1 MTSCDD
7 ILPILH
13 LRPSLIAGF
22 GAEAL
27 ETTDL
32 ARLKYQ
38 ACCCATAGIPA
49 EHAKVAEPRGD
60 GELVITA
67 GVGWRDDII
76 GHATTGR
83 DLRSPAGRTFQ
94 SGEPLVI
101 PDLYAQTEYD
111 IPDVL
116 REHGVAALV
125 NVPIR
130 AAGRTY
136 GVLVA
141 DVDEPRDFAQDEID
155 FLSALAHLLAAALR
169 RADAD
174 AALRANEAW
183 LRQALDVGRM
193 GTWALDPRTYE
204 VMWSDGVYTLL
215 GYRPGEVMPSRRLFL
230 SHVHRDDRPAVRAA
244 LDRGIR
250 HGKVFSRSFRVVRR
264 DDEVRWWD
272 GRALVE
278 YNDERAPVRMIGIV
292 ADITERREAEER
304 LQKLQDE
311 LVPELLWR
319 NDPSGTTTWV
329 NRRWLEYTGQTLDDL
344 QGGRWLNVIHPD
356 DRERTRREFEAAITE
371 RRPMNWEH
379 RIRAADGTYR
389 WFMKRAEPAYDEHG
403 SIVEWFG
410 AETDIDDLKR
420 LQEQQQVLVAELQHR
435 TRNLLAVVRSL
446 SHETARS
453 TGTLEDF
460 MRKFNSRLA
469 ALARVQ
475 GLLSRGEDC
484 IDLNEL
490 VRTELAAHGADVCND
505 RVRVTGPAVPLDTK
519 ATQTLALALHE
530 LATNAVKHGA
540 LAQAAGRLMV
550 SWSVE
555 VNGKPRVE
563 LRWREEG
570 VQLPAD
576 GEETRHG
583 FGRQLIEK
591 ALPYDLGAETRFEL
605 AADGVRCRIKIPLDQ
620 RSC

>member
-1 MTSCDD
+1 MSSRDN

-13 LRPSLIAGF
+13 LRPSLIARF
-22 GAEAL
+22 GAEAI
-27 ETTDL
+27 ETTDV
-32 ARLKYQ
+32 ARLKYK

-49 EHAKVAEPRGD
+49 EHAKVVEPRD
-60 GELVITA
+60 HGELVITA

-76 GHATTGR
+76 GHATAGR
-83 DLRSPAGRTFQ
+83 DLHSPAGRTFLT
-94 SGEPLVI
+94 GEPLVI
-101 PDLYAQTEYD
+101 ADLHAQSEYE
-111 IPDVL
+111 IPEVL

-174 AALRANEAW
+174 AALRANDAW

-193 GTWALDPRTYE
+193 GTWALDPRTEE

-215 GYRPGEVMPSRRLFL
+215 GYRPDEVTPSRRLFL

-250 HGKVFSRSFRVVRR
+250 QGKVFSRTFRVVRR
-264 DDEVRWWD
+264 DGDVRWWD
-272 GRALVE
+272 GRALFE
-278 YNDERAPVRMIGIV
+278 YDEEGTPVRMIGIV

-319 NDPSGTTTWV
+319 NDASGTTTWV

-344 QGGRWLNVIHPD
+344 QGGRWLDVIHPD
-356 DRERTRREFEAAITE
+356 DRERTRRQFDDAIAE

-379 RIRAADGTYR
+379 RIRAADGSYR

-403 SIVEWFG
+403 AIVEWFG

-420 LQEQQQVLVAELQHR
+420 LQERQQVLVAELQHR

-446 SHETARS
+446 SHQTARAS
-453 TGTLEDF
+453 GSLEEF
-460 MRKFNSRLA
+460 TRKFNSRLA
-469 ALARVQ
+469 ALGRVQ
-475 GLLSRGEDC
+475 GLLSRGEHC
-484 IDLNEL
+484 IDLDEL
-490 VRTELAAHGADVCND
+490 VRTELAAHGADAGGD
-505 RVRVTGPAVPLDTK
+505 RVRVRGPAVPLDAK
-519 ATQTLALALHE
+519 ATQALALAIHE

-540 LAQAAGRLMV
+540 LGQEGGRLMV

-555 VNGKPRVE
+555 DASDPHVY
-563 LRWREEG
+563 LRWQEEG
-570 VQLPAD
+570 VCLRTDRQ
-576 GEETRHG
+576 EVRSG
-583 FGRQLIEK
+583 FGRQLFEK

-605 AADGVRCRIKIPLDQ
+605 AAEGVRCWIRIPLDQ
-620 RSC
+620 SSC